1 VWNEFKK
8 FALKGSMIDLAI
20 GIIIGGAVGKVI
32 TSLVNDILM
41 PPIGLLLA
49 RVNFASL
56 YINLGRTKYPTF
68 DAAKAAGA
76 PTINVGLFFGTVI
89 DFFLISLVIFFMVRA
104 MNRLRERTEKK
115 VVVVG
120 SAPAP
125 TAKVCPFCKMEVPI
139 DATRCPHCTSELTA
153 GGK

>member
-1 VWNEFKK
+1 MWNEFKE

-20 GIIIGGAVGKVI
+20 GVIIGGTVGKVI

-41 PPIGLLLA
+41 PPIGLLLG

-56 YINLGRTKYPTF
+56 YINLGRAKYPTF

-76 PTINVGLFFGTVI
+76 ATINIGLFLNGVVDSFI
-89 DFFLISLVIFFMVRA
+89 ISLVIFFMVRA
-104 MNRLRERTEKK
+104 VNRMREMSEKK
-115 VVVVG
+115 AV
-120 SAPAP
+120 AAAP
-125 TAKVCPFCKMEVPI
+125 TTKVCPFCKMEVPI
-139 DATRCPHCTSELTA
+139 DATRCPHCTSELTGG

>member
-1 VWNEFKK
+1 MWNEFKR
-8 FALKGSMIDLAI
+8 FAVKGSMIDLAI

-89 DFFLISLVIFFMVRA
+89 DFFLIALVIFFMVRA
-104 MNRLRERTEKK
+104 MNRLREMTEKK
-115 VVVVG
+115 VVV
-120 SAPAP
+120 PAP
-125 TAKVCPFCKMEVPI
+125 TPTTKVCPFCKSEISI

-153 GGK
+153 GQ